1 MKLLGRERERVRKNV
16 REQKRER
23 EIERER
29 ERVVPA
35 FLRRKSWPSMRKRVF
50 VVDDY
55 ENLPSKVCRA
65 VVAAVVVV
73 VVVVVRQKTV

>member
-1 MKLLGRERERVRKNV
+1 MKLLGREK
-16 REQKRER
+16 ER
-23 EIERER
+23 EGKKECERTKER
-29 ERVVPA
+29 ERVVPD

-65 VVAAVVVV
+65 VVAAVVAA

>member
-1 MKLLGRERERVRKNV
+1 M
-16 REQKRER
+16 
-23 EIERER
+23 
-29 ERVVPA
+29 VPD
-35 FLRRKSWPSMRKRVF
+35 FLRRKSRPSMRKRVF

-65 VVAAVVVV
+65 VVAVVV